1 VLGRHNV
8 GFTFQGGGGS
18 GTSSLAEQLGGE
30 LFYLNQTSR
39 LNWGADLLHVPQVS
53 GFVQYGVGELDG
65 QIVDVYRQFR
75 QIQLVTDA
83 SLLAQYPFSSTRRIE
98 GAVGAQR
105 YSFKEDVETFFV
117 IGNSIV
123 ERTRETLPGAFVL
136 NFSKASAAFVGDSA
150 VYGFMSPI
158 NGTRYR
164 YEVETLQGDLNFHT
178 ALADWRKYFF
188 ARPVTFAV
196 RGLHYGRYGGG
207 AEDPRLT
214 PLYLGRGSVLRGYD
228 PYSIDPVECGTTAGR
243 CPVFDRLVGTR
254 LVAASL
260 EVRAPLLGTREFG
273 LIDAS
278 FLPTEIFAFADG
290 GAAYSEDEEVNWVY
304 ETRTDE
310 RVPVFSAGLGLRIL
324 LAYIPIEV
332 YAAKPFQRPDE
343 EIVYGFNII
352 PGW

>member
-1 VLGRHNV
+1 MNVLCLGGRIV
-8 GFTFQGGGGS
+8 GP
-18 GTSSLAEQLGGE
+18 SLAEQLGGE

-39 LNWGADLLHVPQVS
+39 LNWGADVLHVPQVS
-53 GFVQYGVGELDG
+53 GFVQYGVGEFEG
-65 QIVDVYRQFR
+65 QLVDVYRQFR
-75 QIQLVTDA
+75 QIQLITDG
-83 SLLAQYPFSSTRRIE
+83 SLIAQYPFSSTRRIE

-105 YSFKEDVETFFV
+105 YSFKEEVETFF
-117 IGNSIV
+117 ILGNTIL
-123 ERTRETLPGAFVL
+123 ERTRETLPGSFVL

-164 YEVETLQGDLNFHT
+164 YELETLNGDLNFHT

-188 ARPVTFAV
+188 ARPVTVAV
-196 RGLHYGRYGGG
+196 RGLHYGRYGEGG
-207 AEDPRLT
+207 DDVRLT
-214 PLYLGRGSVLRGYD
+214 PLYLGRGSLLRGYD
-228 PYSIDPVECGTTAGR
+228 PYSIDPVECGTASGA
-243 CPVFDRLVGTR
+243 CPVFDRLLGTKI
-254 LVAASL
+254 VATSV

-273 LIDAS
+273 LIDAPY
-278 FLPTEIFAFADG
+278 LPTEIFAFADG
-290 GAAYSEDEEVNWVY
+290 GAAYNETGDVNWTF

-310 RVPVFSAGLGLRIL
+310 RVPVFSAGIGLRIL

-343 EIVYGFNII
+343 EVVYGFNIL